1 MELDILKQ
9 WMARM
14 GLGDKEDADGFLL
27 VVRGNLEIS
36 VTYLDEADLV
46 ACFAPLLE
54 LAGLDDAQRLEALSQ
69 ALALN
74 GVGALPPGC
83 ALSYDE
89 TGDVVYLLWQ
99 QAPEQLDATGFEAA
113 FNDFTAAAAQVQDH
127 LRGLL
132 ATGDG
137 AANGHDA
144 QDFMLKV

>member
-1 MELDILKQ
+1 MELDALKQ
-9 WMARM
+9 WIARM
-14 GLGDKEDADGFLL
+14 GLECQEDAKGFLL
-27 VVRGNLEIS
+27 VVRSNLEIS

-46 ACFAPLLE
+46 VCFAPLLE
-54 LAGLDDAQRLEALSQ
+54 LSGLGDAQRQEALSQ

-74 GVGALPPGC
+74 GVGALPPCC

-89 TGDVVYLLWQ
+89 AADVVYLLWQ
-99 QAPEQLDATGFEAA
+99 QSPEHLDAAGFETA